1 MTPVSRARNNTRRLT
16 VLLLAV
22 VVPPAVALVWL
33 GLRLLDQDRAL
44 LGQRETERREATV
57 EAVIRSASD
66 TVAELD
72 RAAAGGPILQGTI
85 RIMRREGRISIEPA
99 DGLAWI
105 TRPPA
110 FPEFASAVFSSAEE
124 DESHRRVEL
133 ARARYRA
140 LAASGDRTVR
150 AGALVRLA
158 RLERRQGRPE
168 SAIAA
173 YTRLRDIDDVAVIG
187 TPADLVAR
195 RMICDVLSSIHDSE
209 ALQVEAQSLARDLTA
224 GRWQLDRASWEL
236 AIGDLTRWH
245 APYRIADER
254 IAISTALELF
264 ESDARFAPASEGR
277 RVLRAGGLALTLAW
291 RSHEEGS
298 TLVIAAPPAVR
309 SWLDALRRRHGV
321 DLIAAFDDQGGDVVA
336 SVEAPQ
342 APDDGSST
350 PGDVVR
356 TAAMTGLP
364 WSIRVRVPHSR
375 SVAADFAVRRRL
387 LGGGLVALIVLL
399 AGGSYLLGRVVRREL
414 AVARLQTDFVA
425 AVSHEF
431 RTPLTSLRHITELLQ
446 ESDDM
451 PPERRRS
458 FYGVLADSSNRLHRL
473 VESLLDFSRME
484 AGRRPW
490 NRRIVEVAPLV
501 EDVVADF
508 RRAHPERI
516 VQVLSSSASGTISAD
531 REAMAHA
538 VWNLLDNAA
547 KYSPREEPVSVHV
560 LPGDGA
566 VLIRVIDRGVG
577 VPASE
582 RHEIFDKF
590 VRGARATQLGI
601 KGTGL
606 GLALVSH
613 IVSAHDGRIEVAS
626 EEDHGSTFTIVLPL
640 AGSAEDDVQV
650 PSLYASNSHR

>member
-1 MTPVSRARNNTRRLT
+1 MAPVSRPRHNTRRLT

-44 LGQRETERREATV
+44 LAQRETERRDATV

-72 RAAAGGPILQGTI
+72 RAAAGGPILQGSI
-85 RIMRREGRISIEPA
+85 RITRREGRVSIEPA

-110 FPEFASAVFSSAEE
+110 FPEFASAAFSSAEE
-124 DESHRRVEL
+124 DELHHRVEP

-140 LAASGDRTVR
+140 LAASGDRAVR
-150 AGALVRLA
+150 TGALVRLA
-158 RLERRQGRPE
+158 RLERRQGRPA

-173 YTRLRDIDDVAVIG
+173 YTGLRDIDNVAVIG
-187 TPADLVAR
+187 TPADLLAR
-195 RMICDVLSSIHDSE
+195 RMICDVLSSIQDAE
-209 ALQVEAQSLARDLTA
+209 KLQVEVQSLARDLTA

-245 APYRIADER
+245 AQPQIADER
-254 IAISTALELF
+254 IAISKALELF
-264 ESDARFAPASEGR
+264 DAEARVAPPSEGR

-291 RSHEEGS
+291 HATGEDSAVV
-298 TLVIAAPPAVR
+298 LAAPLVVE
-309 SWLDALRRRHGV
+309 SWLDVVRRRHGL
-321 DLIAAFDDQGGDVVA
+321 DLIAAFDDEDQVA
-336 SVEAPQ
+336 SAAGPP
-342 APDDGSST
+342 APDDRRASS
-350 PGDVVR
+350 DEIVR
-356 TAAMTGLP
+356 KAAMTGLP
-364 WSIRVRVPHSR
+364 WSIRLRVPDS
-375 SVAADFAVRRRL
+375 SAVAADFAARRRL
-387 LGGGLVALIVLL
+387 LGAGLVALIVLL
-399 AGGSYLLGRVVRREL
+399 AGGGYLLSRVVRREL
-414 AVARLQTDFVA
+414 VVARLQTDFVA

-451 PPERRRS
+451 PADRRRS
-458 FYGVLADSSNRLHRL
+458 FYAALADSSGRLHRL

-490 NRRIVEVAPLV
+490 TRRPLDVGPLV
-501 EDVVADF
+501 EDVVAEF
-508 RRAHPERI
+508 RKAHPDRI
-516 VQVLSSSASGTISAD
+516 VHASATGAVATISAD

-547 KYSPREEPVSVHV
+547 KYSPREAPVSIQV

-566 VLIRVIDRGVG
+566 VLIRVIDQGVG
-577 VPASE
+577 IPAGE
-582 RHEIFDKF
+582 RHEIFDRF

-606 GLALVSH
+606 GLALVTQ

-626 EEDHGSTFTIVLPL
+626 EENHGSTFTIVLPL
-640 AGSAEDDVQV
+640 GGSAEDDVKVQ
-650 PSLYASNSHR
+650 SLHASNSHR